1 MFRWLL
7 FYDKIMLELG
17 KDGGYNTL
25 WTIKSYQMTYFRMAN
40 SVWYECHFSIL
51 PQVLPSI
58 LVILDIEYW
67 LQNDIN
73 SYTQHPSFKI
83 KYE

>member
-1 MFRWLL
+1 
-7 FYDKIMLELG
+7 MLELG
-17 KDGGYNTL
+17 KGGGYNTL

-58 LVILDIEYW
+58 LVILNIEYW

>member
-1 MFRWLL
+1 
-7 FYDKIMLELG
+7 MLKLG

-25 WTIKSYQMTYFRMAN
+25 WTIKSYQMTHFRMAN

-58 LVILDIEYW
+58 LGILNIEYW

-73 SYTQHPSFKI
+73 S
-83 KYE
+83 

>member
-1 MFRWLL
+1 MVAITDCELLNPTKWLT
-7 FYDKIMLELG
+7 LEWPILC
-17 KDGGYNTL
+17 DMNVT
-25 WTIKSYQMTYFRMAN
+25 
-40 SVWYECHFSIL
+40 SVIL